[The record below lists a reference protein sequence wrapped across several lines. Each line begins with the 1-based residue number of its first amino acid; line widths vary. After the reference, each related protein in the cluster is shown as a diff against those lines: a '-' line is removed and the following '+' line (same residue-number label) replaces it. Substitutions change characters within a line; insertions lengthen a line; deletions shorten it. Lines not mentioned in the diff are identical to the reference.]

1 MGKSIYKAYLEKA
14 LSNLDN
20 TLADIEEMVAKGRY
34 EHIEKAVSYK
44 TVLETLSEYYKKS
57 RLNKN

>member
-20 TLADIEEMVAKGRY
+20 TLADIEETVDKGRS
-34 EHIEKAVSYK
+34 ERLQKAVRYR
-44 TVLETLSEYYKKS
+44 TVLEVLSEYYKKS
-57 RLNKN
+57 RL

>member
-20 TLADIEEMVAKGRY
+20 TLADIEETVDKGRS
-34 EHIEKAVSYK
+34 EQLQKAVRYR
-44 TVLETLSEYYKKS
+44 TVLEVLSEYYKKS
-57 RLNKN
+57 RL

>member
-20 TLADIEEMVAKGRY
+20 TLADIEETVDKGRS
-34 EHIEKAVSYK
+34 EQLQKAVRYR
-44 TVLETLSEYYKKS
+44 TVLEVLSE
-57 RLNKN
+57 

>member
-20 TLADIEEMVAKGRY
+20 TIADIEETVDKGRS
-34 EHIEKAVSYK
+34 EQLKKAVRYR
-44 TVLETLSEYYKKS
+44 TVLEVLSEYYKKS
-57 RLNKN
+57 RL